1 MSELSSF
8 SQWLSDQLSDEE
20 LLFRDPDLSRAQ
32 FRSLCRDARRA
43 VSLSQSESIALD
55 FGDPVRFIAAFIA
68 CLSAG
73 RTPALFTSHKVNYR
87 RLKGNY
93 GAVFTDKTDVPAEA
107 EKIYWCF
114 EAADLPIDKED
125 FSIPLDASFDLYT
138 SGSTSTPKRV
148 TKTVRQMDLEAEY
161 SLQLFK
167 ERIKGSELL
176 ASVERCHLFGLTFA
190 LWLPALSGI
199 PLHSKSVTFPDE
211 LVRFTRPTSLITSPT
226 FLRNSEEGCA
236 GSNFEFILT
245 AGGPLSSLDIT
256 NGLRLCANG
265 VHEIYGSTETGLIA
279 SRHRLNPSQDQN
291 WRLAPGLRLEQQGE
305 DTTLFSPFAAKENF
319 TLDDRIAMVSEREFT
334 LLGRKDKAV
343 KIGERRFSLEEIKQR
358 TQEVT
363 GLETVILML
372 ENSHRKSAAAVVV
385 SSKEHVDRSVR
396 QWREKLRDSL
406 EPLAIP
412 RYWRSVEKIPVNAQ
426 GKMDTAALLE
436 LFDA

>member
-1 MSELSSF
+1 M
-8 SQWLSDQLSDEE
+8 
-20 LLFRDPDLSRAQ
+20 
-32 FRSLCRDARRA
+32 
-43 VSLSQSESIALD
+43 
-55 FGDPVRFIAAFIA
+55 
-68 CLSAG
+68 
-73 RTPALFTSHKVNYR
+73 
-87 RLKGNY
+87 
-93 GAVFTDKTDVPAEA
+93 
-107 EKIYWCF
+107 
-114 EAADLPIDKED
+114 
-125 FSIPLDASFDLYT
+125 
-138 SGSTSTPKRV
+138 
-148 TKTVRQMDLEAEY
+148 
-161 SLQLFK
+161 
-167 ERIKGSELL
+167 
-176 ASVERCHLFGLTFA
+176 
-190 LWLPALSGI
+190 
-199 PLHSKSVTFPDE
+199 
-211 LVRFTRPTSLITSPT
+211 
-226 FLRNSEEGCA
+226 
-236 GSNFEFILT
+236 
-245 AGGPLSSLDIT
+245 
-256 NGLRLCANG
+256 
-265 VHEIYGSTETGLIA
+265 
-279 SRHRLNPSQDQN
+279 NPSQDQN